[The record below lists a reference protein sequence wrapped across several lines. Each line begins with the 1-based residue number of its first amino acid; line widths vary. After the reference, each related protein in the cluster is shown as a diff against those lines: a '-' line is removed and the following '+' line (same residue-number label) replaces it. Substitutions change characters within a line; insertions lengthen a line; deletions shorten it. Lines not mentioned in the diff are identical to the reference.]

1 HESRMLAFATFPALM
16 KVMRLSFHRHLHRQI
31 ADPQLRAR
39 LVPDYPL
46 GCKRILISNDY
57 YPALARSNVE
67 LVDTG
72 IREVT
77 EDAVV
82 GRDGRRHEVDA
93 IIFGTGFAATEFLA
107 PMRILG
113 LDGRDLRQAWAD
125 GAEAYKGISVSGFPN
140 LFILYGPNTNLGHNS
155 IVYMLESQFPYV
167 LGCLRQLQEQGL
179 RYLDVKPEVQ
189 RRFNLE
195 VQQGLRH
202 TVWERG
208 CDSWYKTAAGKNT
221 NNWPGYTF
229 VYRWRTRR
237 PELADYD
244 LAR

>member
-1 HESRMLAFATFPALM
+1 
-16 KVMRLSFHRHLHRQI
+16 
-31 ADPQLRAR
+31 
-39 LVPDYPL
+39 
-46 GCKRILISNDY
+46 
-57 YPALARSNVE
+57 
-67 LVDTG
+67 
-72 IREVT
+72 
-77 EDAVV
+77 
-82 GRDGRRHEVDA
+82 
-93 IIFGTGFAATEFLA
+93 
-107 PMRILG
+107 MRILG

-195 VQQGLRH
+195 VQQGCAIPSGS
-202 TVWERG
+202 VAA
-208 CDSWYKTAAGKNT
+208 TAGTRLPPARTPTTGRAT
-221 NNWPGYTF
+221 PSL
-229 VYRWRTRR
+229 YRWRTRR